1 MSTRRR
7 FIRNTVV
14 TGAAVTAGISAI
26 ASGTAVRPA
35 MIPGPGG
42 GSDNAPGAGAP
53 GQAPGATGISYPASV
68 QAGKWPSVRIA
79 PRQRRFRSKAVEET
93 IREIESFLGADNE
106 LAWLFGN
113 CFPNTLDTTVNFS
126 EKEGRPD
133 TFVITGDINAMWLR
147 DSTAQVWPYVSL
159 TAGDTKLKELI
170 AGVINRQVKCIHID
184 PYANA
189 FNDGPGNSEWMSDLT
204 DMKPELHERKWE
216 IDSLCYP
223 VRLAH
228 GYWKTT
234 GDTSVFDASWA
245 SAMRLIIK
253 TFREQQRKEN
263 SGPYKFQRVTG
274 WQTDTVAGAGYG
286 NPVSPVG
293 MIVSIFRPSDDAT
306 IWPFLIPSN
315 YFAVKSLR
323 QMAEIATSVTGNA
336 ALAPGAAARTA
347 NDPALAP
354 GATALAADA
363 TALADEVEAALHKYA
378 RATHPVHGEIIPYE
392 TDGYYNYNF
401 MDDANVPSLL
411 SMPYLGTADR
421 NDPLYQRT
429 RKFVLSSSNPY
440 YFSGISGHGVGSPH
454 TGLNRI
460 WPIAITMKALTG
472 NDNDIITSLRM
483 LKNTHAGTG
492 FMHESFMKD
501 DPSKFT
507 RKWFAWANTL
517 FGELVLE
524 TYRTKPDLLKE
535 V

>member
-1 MSTRRR
+1 
-7 FIRNTVV
+7 
-14 TGAAVTAGISAI
+14 
-26 ASGTAVRPA
+26 
-35 MIPGPGG
+35 
-42 GSDNAPGAGAP
+42 
-53 GQAPGATGISYPASV
+53 
-68 QAGKWPSVRIA
+68 
-79 PRQRRFRSKAVEET
+79 VEET
-93 IREIESFLGADNE
+93 IKEIESYLGDSE

-126 EKEGRPD
+126 VKNNRPD

-147 DSTAQVWPYVSL
+147 DSTAQVWPYITL
-159 TAGDTKLKELI
+159 TAADPGLRDLI

-189 FNDGPGNSEWMSDLT
+189 FNDGPGQSEWMSDLT
-204 DMKPELHERKWE
+204 EMKPELHERKWE

-234 GDTSVFDASWA
+234 GDTSVFDESWS

-253 TFREQQRKEN
+253 TFRQQQRKEDQ
-263 SGPYKFQRVTG
+263 GPYRFQRVTG
-274 WQTDTVAGAGYG
+274 WQTDTVAGGGYG
-286 NPVSPVG
+286 NPVNPVG
-293 MIVSIFRPSDDAT
+293 LIVSIFRPSDDAT

-323 QMAEIATSVTGNA
+323 QMAEIASAVRKDA
-336 ALAPGAAARTA
+336 PLAS
-347 NDPALAP
+347 
-354 GATALAADA
+354 DA
-363 TALADEVEAALHKYA
+363 TALADEVEAALAEYA
-378 RATHPVHGEIIPYE
+378 RAVHPRHGEIIPYE

-411 SMPYLGTADR
+411 SMPYLGTIDR
-421 NDPLYQRT
+421 SDPLWLRT
-429 RKFVLSSSNPY
+429 RSFVLSKSNPY

-460 WPIAITMKALTG
+460 WPIAITMRALTAS
-472 NDNDIITSLRM
+472 NDYDIVSSLKM
-483 LKNTHAGTG
+483 LKNTHASTG

-501 DPSKFT
+501 DPTQFT

-524 TYRTKPDLLKE
+524 TYRTKPELLKE
-535 V
+535 I

>member
-7 FIRNTVV
+7 FIRNSIVA
-14 TGAAVTAGISAI
+14 GAAVTAGIPAI
-26 ASGTAVRPA
+26 ATGRVSTSALASGSAGTSASSSGTA
-35 MIPGPGG
+35 
-42 GSDNAPGAGAP
+42 GAP
-53 GQAPGATGISYPASV
+53 VFAS
-68 QAGKWPSVRIA
+68 AGTGKWPSGRPA
-79 PRQRRFRSKAVEET
+79 PRLRKFRSKAVEET
-93 IREIESFLGADNE
+93 IKEIESFLGADSE
-106 LAWLFGN
+106 LAWLFSN
-113 CFPNTLDTTVNFS
+113 CFPNTLDTTVSFS
-126 EKEGRPD
+126 EKESRPD

-147 DSTAQVWPYVSL
+147 DSSAQVWPYVSL
-159 TAGDTKLKELI
+159 TAGDPQLKELI

-189 FNDGPGNSEWMSDLT
+189 FNDGPGQSEWMSDLT

-234 GDTSVFDASWA
+234 GDTSVFDASWS

-253 TFREQQRKEN
+253 TFREQQRKE
-263 SGPYKFQRVTG
+263 SPGPYKFQRVTG
-274 WQTDTVAGAGYG
+274 WQTDTVAGAGFG
-286 NPVSPVG
+286 NPINPVG
-293 MIVSIFRPSDDAT
+293 LIVSIFRPSDDAT

-323 QMAEIATSVTGNA
+323 QMAEIAVSVTGDA
-336 ALAPGAAARTA
+336 
-347 NDPALAP
+347 
-354 GATALAADA
+354 ALAADA
-363 TALADEVEAALHKYA
+363 TALADEVEAALVKYA

-411 SMPYLGTADR
+411 SMPYLGTIDR
-421 NDPLYQRT
+421 NDPLYLRT
-429 RKFVLSSSNPY
+429 RKFVLSDSNPY
-440 YFSGISGHGVGSPH
+440 YFSGISGHGIGSPH

-472 NDNDIITSLRM
+472 NDHDIITSLRM
-483 LKNTHAGTG
+483 LKNTHAATG

-501 DPSKFT
+501 DPSRFT

-524 TYRTKPDLLKE
+524 TFRTKPDLLKE

>member
-7 FIRNTVV
+7 FIRNSIVA
-14 TGAAVTAGISAI
+14 GAAVTAGIPAFS
-26 ASGTAVRPA
+26 SGRAGRWPVVRP
-35 MIPGPGG
+35 
-42 GSDNAPGAGAP
+42 
-53 GQAPGATGISYPASV
+53 
-68 QAGKWPSVRIA
+68 A
-79 PRQRRFRSKAVEET
+79 PRQRRFRSSEVEST
-93 IREIESFLGADNE
+93 IKEIESFLGPDNE

-147 DSTAQVWPYVSL
+147 DSSAQVWPYVSL
-159 TAGDTKLKELI
+159 AAKDQKLKELI

-189 FNDGPGNSEWMSDLT
+189 FNDGPGHSEWMNDLT
-204 DMKPELHERKWE
+204 EMKPELHERKWE

-234 GDTSVFDASWA
+234 GDTSVFDASWC

-263 SGPYKFQRVTG
+263 PGPYKFQRVTG

-286 NPVSPVG
+286 NPVNPVG
-293 MIVSIFRPSDDAT
+293 LIVSIFRPSDDAT
-306 IWPFLIPSN
+306 IWPFLVPSN
-315 YFAVKSLR
+315 YFAVRSLS
-323 QMAEIATSVTGNA
+323 QMADIATAVT
-336 ALAPGAAARTA
+336 R
-347 NDPALAP
+347 DEE
-354 GATALAADA
+354 LAADA
-363 TALADEVEAALHKYA
+363 TALADEVDASLKRYA
-378 RATHPVHGEIIPYE
+378 RATHPDHGEIIPYE

-411 SMPYLGTADR
+411 SMPYLGTIDR
-421 NDPLYQRT
+421 DDPLYLRT
-429 RKFVLSSSNPY
+429 RKFVLSRSNPY

-460 WPIAITMKALTG
+460 WPIAITMRALTG
-472 NDNDIITSLRM
+472 NDHDVITSLRM
-483 LKNTHAGTG
+483 LKNTHAATG
-492 FMHESFMKD
+492 FMHESFLKD
-501 DPSKFT
+501 DHSQFT

-524 TYRTKPDLLKE
+524 TFRNNPDLLKE

>member
-7 FIRNTVV
+7 FIRNSIVA
-14 TGAAVTAGISAI
+14 GAAVTAGIPAFS
-26 ASGTAVRPA
+26 SGRAGRWPVVRP
-35 MIPGPGG
+35 
-42 GSDNAPGAGAP
+42 
-53 GQAPGATGISYPASV
+53 
-68 QAGKWPSVRIA
+68 A
-79 PRQRRFRSKAVEET
+79 PRQRRFRSSEVEST
-93 IREIESFLGADNE
+93 IKEIESFLGPDNE

-147 DSTAQVWPYVSL
+147 DSSAQVWPYVSL
-159 TAGDTKLKELI
+159 AAKDQKLKELI

-189 FNDGPGNSEWMSDLT
+189 FNDGPGHSEWMNDLT
-204 DMKPELHERKWE
+204 EMKPELHERKWE

-234 GDTSVFDASWA
+234 GDTSVFDASWF

-263 SGPYKFQRVTG
+263 PGPYKFQRVTG

-286 NPVSPVG
+286 NPVNPVG
-293 MIVSIFRPSDDAT
+293 LIVSIFRPSDDAT
-306 IWPFLIPSN
+306 IWPFLVPSN
-315 YFAVKSLR
+315 YFAVRSLS
-323 QMAEIATSVTGNA
+323 QMADIATAVT
-336 ALAPGAAARTA
+336 R
-347 NDPALAP
+347 DEE
-354 GATALAADA
+354 LAADA
-363 TALADEVEAALHKYA
+363 TALADEVDASLKRYA
-378 RATHPVHGEIIPYE
+378 RATHPDHGEIIPYE

-411 SMPYLGTADR
+411 SMPYLGTIDR
-421 NDPLYQRT
+421 DDPLYLRT
-429 RKFVLSSSNPY
+429 RKFVLSRSNPY

-460 WPIAITMKALTG
+460 WPIAITMRALTG
-472 NDNDIITSLRM
+472 NDHDVITSLRM
-483 LKNTHAGTG
+483 LKNTHAATG
-492 FMHESFMKD
+492 FMHESFLKD
-501 DPSKFT
+501 DHSQFT

-524 TYRTKPDLLKE
+524 TFRNNPDLLKE